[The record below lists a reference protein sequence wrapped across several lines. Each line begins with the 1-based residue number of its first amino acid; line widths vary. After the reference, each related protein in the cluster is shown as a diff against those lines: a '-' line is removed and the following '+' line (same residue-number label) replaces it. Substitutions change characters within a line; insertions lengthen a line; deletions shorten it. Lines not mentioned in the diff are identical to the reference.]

1 MTVNEDRPDA
11 NPAPDGPLTAQQ
23 RGYVERATALAE
35 AARAGLERLAEV
47 TGSAGQTA
55 AMVYAA
61 AFGVSH
67 VLMWEL
73 LAIVDDLAGRVPGGD
88 YQDDD
93 GTEPYCLTCGEWI
106 GHFIGMDGW
115 RHYRGDP
122 APGGSR
128 LLYDAGHEA
137 VPALCI
143 PPGIALSPTGLDT
156 VRQALA
162 DASAWRTGRTEGDRD
177 ADAAQA
183 TAYEAL
189 LRRLVT
195 GEAVTS

>member
-11 NPAPDGPLTAQQ
+11 NPAPDDPLTVQQ

-35 AARAGLERLAEV
+35 AARASLERLAEV

-73 LAIVDDLAGRVPGGD
+73 LAIVDDLAGRVPGGE

-93 GTEPYCLTCGEWI
+93 GTEPYCVTCGEWI
-106 GHFIGMDGW
+106 GHFLGMDGW
-115 RHYRGDP
+115 HHYLGDP
-122 APGGSR
+122 APGGAR
-128 LLYDAGHEA
+128 VLYDADHEA
-137 VPALCI
+137 VPAECV
-143 PPGIALSPTGLDT
+143 PPGRVLSPAGLAI

-162 DASAWRTGRTEGDRD
+162 DASAWRTWRTGGDRD
-177 ADAAQA
+177 ADTAQA
-183 TAYEAL
+183 AAYEQL

-195 GEAVTS
+195 GEEVAR